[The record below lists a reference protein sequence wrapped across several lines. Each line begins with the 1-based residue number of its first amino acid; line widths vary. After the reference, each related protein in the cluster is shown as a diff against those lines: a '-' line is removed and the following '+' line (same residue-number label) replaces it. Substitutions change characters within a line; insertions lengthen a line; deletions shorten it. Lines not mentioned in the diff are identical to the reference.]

1 MLKVG
6 LEYICLWIAIEPKKN
21 KQILALTIS
30 KERNMF
36 VAEHFL
42 AGIVREYG
50 KHVSSFYRWWYMV
63 SNGL

>member
-6 LEYICLWIAIEPKKN
+6 LEYIWLWIAIEPKN